1 MRDALG
7 ITLLAFRTTGVATA
21 TLILSCSG
29 VAHAATWQSSI
40 AVPSTV
46 EYDSNPLLLTSG
58 EQGVTRTII
67 APEYGLVGT
76 SGRDEFQFGLGVY
89 VVRSS
94 DTDIVTDREDPRLK
108 LGWQRETET
117 GGFGL
122 TARYEESSTLST
134 AVQETGVVAADGTQ
148 KLYTLGGNWHTA
160 LSERSTLL
168 NETDYTHVTYDIPTL
183 INYDELATSFT
194 WSYAWSEQTEVFT
207 RLGVRRYEPEK
218 GSAVASSSNSYTP
231 TVGVNFQLSEQFK
244 GTVYAGVNQV
254 SGSGDGPKGQGGLTL
269 QYTGER
275 FDAIVDAGR
284 STVASGDGG
293 FVEADSLKGTFS
305 YAIDEI
311 RRTGFDASWQDT
323 KGQTPNTLLNY
334 SAWISQELSPFWIA
348 RLSFTYKERQQDG
361 LPDAS
366 ANIVG
371 MTLIY
376 SYPGL

>member
-1 MRDALG
+1 MLAL
-7 ITLLAFRTTGVATA
+7 RSTGVATA

-29 VAHAATWQSSI
+29 VASAATWQPAI
-40 AVPSTV
+40 TVPSTV

-58 EQGVTRTII
+58 EKGVTRTII
-67 APEYGLVGT
+67 APDLSLVGT
-76 SGRDEFQFGLGVY
+76 SGPDEFQFGLGVY

-117 GGFGL
+117 GGFGF

-148 KLYTLGGNWHTA
+148 KLYTLGGNWRRA

-183 INYDELATSFT
+183 INYDELATRLT
-194 WSYAWSEQTEVFT
+194 WNYAWSERTEVFT

-218 GSAVASSSNSYTP
+218 GSATASSSNSYTP
-231 TVGVNFQLSEQFK
+231 TVGVNFQVSEQLK

-254 SGSGDGPKGQGGLTL
+254 SGSGDGPKGQGGFSL
-269 QYTGER
+269 QYAGER
-275 FDAIVDAGR
+275 FDALVDAGR

-293 FVEADSLKGTFS
+293 FVEADTLRGTFS
-305 YAIDEI
+305 YAIDEV

-323 KGQTPNTLLNY
+323 KGQTPNTLINY
-334 SAWISQELSPFWIA
+334 SAWVSQELSPFWNA
-348 RLSFTYKERQQDG
+348 RLFFTYKERKQDS

-366 ANIVG
+366 ANVVG
-371 MTLIY
+371 LTLTY